1 MIGLNMEFILS
12 EETGYWTYA
21 QAKDLGGL
29 FDVVLKLEYGQNE
42 MYSSQAWVD
51 LEWVSIYA

>member
-1 MIGLNMEFILS
+1 MEKWANRFTSKEMIGLNMEFILS

-29 FDVVLKLEYGQNE
+29 LDVVLKLEYCQNE
-42 MYSSQAWVD
+42 MYS
-51 LEWVSIYA
+51 

>member
-1 MIGLNMEFILS
+1 MEKWGNCFTSKEMIELNMECILS

-29 FDVVLKLEYGQNE
+29 FDAVLKLEYCQNE
-42 MYSSQAWVD
+42 RYS
-51 LEWVSIYA
+51 